1 MQLTVNIIAYL
12 GNITV
17 FSIINII
24 LSSVILNVLGSS
36 IDGILNLYV
45 LDLQFYLSIS
55 SLLGTWFIIFILN
68 LSILFILIT
77 LFSII
82 YVLGKINPKLY
93 SIVMN
98 NVDSKSLNTIL
109 VILNSSLT
117 EDAPIEVYL

>member
-1 MQLTVNIIAYL
+1 MQLTINIIAYL